1 MNHLDPI
8 PTALAHRIPVPF
20 LCVRLTERRLL
31 PGRGQDHLL
40 VVVHGVDPLAITRDG
55 EGMAELLAAVLVRLI
70 CQVVFVGQG
79 ACPVGA
85 RGTAQRGQVAVGMT
99 GDTTDHG
106 VDHGD
111 VADDDGDEGLSTG
124 PATGLGGAIGTGLI
138 R

>member
-70 CQVVFVGQG
+70 
-79 ACPVGA
+79 
-85 RGTAQRGQVAVGMT
+85 
-99 GDTTDHG
+99 
-106 VDHGD
+106 
-111 VADDDGDEGLSTG
+111 
-124 PATGLGGAIGTGLI
+124 
-138 R
+138 